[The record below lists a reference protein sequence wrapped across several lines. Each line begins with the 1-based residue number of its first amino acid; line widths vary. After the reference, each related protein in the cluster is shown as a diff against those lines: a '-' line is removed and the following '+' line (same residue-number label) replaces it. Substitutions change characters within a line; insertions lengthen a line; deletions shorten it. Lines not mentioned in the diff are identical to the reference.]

1 MTTEYIDGE
10 FTLIWI
16 NISIYTQL
24 SGRAYIELPDKLKHP
39 KEGLIYFKSDN
50 NKCFLWCHIANLNP
64 LDKKTQR
71 ITKVDKTI
79 AYNLDYKD
87 INVPV
92 SKKDYS
98 KIEKK
103 NNVCINVF
111 CYENDLVDP
120 VHISK

>member
-1 MTTEYIDGE
+1 M
-10 FTLIWI
+10 
-16 NISIYTQL
+16 
-24 SGRAYIELPDKLKHP
+24 
-39 KEGLIYFKSDN
+39 
-50 NKCFLWCHIANLNP
+50 NP
-64 LDKKTQR
+64 LDKNSQR
-71 ITKVDKTI
+71 ITKVDKTV
-79 AYNLDYKD
+79 ACNLHYKD

>member
-1 MTTEYIDGE
+1 M
-10 FTLIWI
+10 
-16 NISIYTQL
+16 
-24 SGRAYIELPDKLKHP
+24 PDKLKHP
-39 KEGLIYFKSDN
+39 KKGLINFKNDE
-50 NKCFLWCHIANLNP
+50 NKCFLWCHNGHLNP
-64 LDKKTQR
+64 LDKNSQR
-71 ITKVDKTI
+71 ITKVDKTV
-79 AYNLDYKD
+79 ACNLHYKD

>member
-1 MTTEYIDGE
+1 M
-10 FTLIWI
+10 
-16 NISIYTQL
+16 
-24 SGRAYIELPDKLKHP
+24 
-39 KEGLIYFKSDN
+39 
-50 NKCFLWCHIANLNP
+50 NP
-64 LDKKTQR
+64 LDKNSQR
-71 ITKVDKTI
+71 ITKVDKTV
-79 AYNLDYKD
+79 AYNLHCKD